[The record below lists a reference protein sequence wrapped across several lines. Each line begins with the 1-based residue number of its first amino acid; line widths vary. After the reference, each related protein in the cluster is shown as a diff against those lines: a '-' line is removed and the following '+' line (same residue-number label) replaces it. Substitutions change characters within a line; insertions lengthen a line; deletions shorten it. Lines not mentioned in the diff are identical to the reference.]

1 MTLKTVIIKG
11 VRIVGMHHYGGRLA
25 LEAGYHVR
33 PEPDNPKD
41 KMAVAIKDGERNV
54 GYISR
59 SMAHALFPVLIDV
72 QGIILIRIKSAPE
85 VVNRKQGPFQ
95 RGNLGFRVPESEY
108 ISICAKLRE
117 RGVNAC

>member
-41 KMAVAIKDGERNV
+41 KMAVAIKEILCRG
-54 GYISR
+54 R
-59 SMAHALFPVLIDV
+59 SFRD
-72 QGIILIRIKSAPE
+72 QG
-85 VVNRKQGPFQ
+85 N
-95 RGNLGFRVPESEY
+95 SE
-108 ISICAKLRE
+108 C
-117 RGVNAC
+117 